1 MKAIV
6 VSPHPDDETLGAGGT
21 ILKYKNSGSKI
32 YWLNVTNMT
41 EDFGFRKEEVVKRK
55 REIEKVSAE
64 YEFDGFFDLSLKPT
78 ELDAYPM
85 NSVIGKISDVFRE
98 VEPNVV
104 ILPYQSDIHSD
115 HRIVFES
122 SYACTKTFRYPY
134 IKKIMAM
141 EVVSETD
148 FSTYNNGFVPNYY
161 VDISDF
167 LDKKIKIAKT
177 YQGELRNCPFPR
189 SAENIE
195 ALATIRGS
203 QAGCRYAESFLVL
216 KDIW

>member
-1 MKAIV
+1 MQ
-6 VSPHPDDETLGAGGT
+6 L
-21 ILKYKNSGSKI
+21 
-32 YWLNVTNMT
+32 
-41 EDFGFRKEEVVKRK
+41 
-55 REIEKVSAE
+55 
-64 YEFDGFFDLSLKPT
+64 
-78 ELDAYPM
+78 
-85 NSVIGKISDVFRE
+85 
-98 VEPNVV
+98 
-104 ILPYQSDIHSD
+104 
-115 HRIVFES
+115 
-122 SYACTKTFRYPY
+122 
-134 IKKIMAM
+134 
-141 EVVSETD
+141 ETD